1 MNANLTLKNK
11 AASKANIF
19 FLIGLSISIPASKAG
34 MNAFLYLYVL
44 SSFVLLRANA
54 IDLSKNQW
62 LLLKSS
68 LGVFLIG
75 TILAFFSKGAD
86 NDIVVYIQKYFYLL
100 VPIALVITTLENKKA
115 LKWSLASFLLSILVC
130 LLIDFYQYAFIY
142 NFFRDEPG
150 RLWGQ
155 IGYSRWPVV
164 LVTAISI
171 FLLMEL
177 NAKDLRVKLLMI
189 LLAAFSFFGIILSG
203 TKGGIVATAIL
214 GIFYIAIKMR
224 KNWWIAPVMGALLV
238 ILVNSAFFQSTI
250 ASRLVVNESITLRIL
265 MIDTGLELTE
275 SNIKNDVPYFLF
287 GGGIDKPEVPF
298 QKALDKLP
306 SKTLEKLTY
315 QDLQWGHTDLHN
327 SYLDQLLKNG
337 FLFSLC
343 FYAFVIFIAIQAYQ
357 ALSTINRYKGLPTLF
372 WGTLASYAI
381 FNCFY
386 SNFSDYAV
394 YSQIYFIAL
403 AISLPIAL
411 CDETVNRT

>member
-1 MNANLTLKNK
+1 
-11 AASKANIF
+11 
-19 FLIGLSISIPASKAG
+19 
-34 MNAFLYLYVL
+34 
-44 SSFVLLRANA
+44 
-54 IDLSKNQW
+54 
-62 LLLKSS
+62 
-68 LGVFLIG
+68 
-75 TILAFFSKGAD
+75 
-86 NDIVVYIQKYFYLL
+86 
-100 VPIALVITTLENKKA
+100 
-115 LKWSLASFLLSILVC
+115 
-130 LLIDFYQYAFIY
+130 
-142 NFFRDEPG
+142 
-150 RLWGQ
+150 
-155 IGYSRWPVV
+155 VV

-171 FLLMEL
+171 FLLIEL
-177 NAKDLRVKLLMI
+177 NATDLKTKLLMI

-203 TKGGIVATAIL
+203 TKGGLVATAIL
-214 GIFYIAIKMR
+214 GIFYIAIKIR

-327 SYLDQLLKNG
+327 SYLDQLLKSG

-357 ALSTINRYKGLPTLF
+357 ALSTVNKYKGLSTLF

-411 CDETVNRT
+411 CDKTVNRT